1 MIRAAVVRWFA
12 RLGFVALGLGGF
24 SVASRGQ
31 AQSAQVNRAYDLEQ
45 AGRWRDAI
53 AAWRLVIGA
62 GDLAQGVLGLERVFT
77 QLAME
82 DSVLPALDT
91 LLAQHA
97 TDRVLRG
104 AQLRVLR
111 SLGRDQDA
119 RRAFDAWTRLS
130 PRDPV
135 PYREYAGQ
143 LLGDG
148 RAAAADTILQEA
160 SRTLG
165 STRELTIEVAQLR
178 AALGL
183 WAAAGTAWREA
194 LLAEPYLESSA
205 VYSLHAAP
213 PAARD
218 SVRAALVLQQPGAAA
233 APAAPGAR
241 LSLPPATVRRVLG
254 SLELQWGAPRDGW
267 RAIATLTTADSA
279 YTTWS
284 DFAEDAEHIG
294 AWLAARDALTAM
306 NLERPSPAVALRAA
320 NAAISGGEPASAI
333 VLLESAR
340 ARLQPFQQRLQVL
353 PLQVRALSQLGRA
366 AEAERLVQES
376 AEYLDA
382 RTKQGYA
389 RQVAW
394 GWIRTGDVEKARAAL
409 SGASGED
416 EDEVTAWIA
425 LYDGNL
431 GRARTGLRRPS
442 DATSEVVTVMALLGR
457 TKADTSREVGAAFL
471 ALARSDSA
479 QAVVRFERAADEL
492 SDAAPLLLALAA
504 RIQTARRQD
513 RPAIA
518 LWQRIVQRHATAP
531 EAAEGDLEWGRM
543 LRRKGDTNG
552 AVERFEHLILTYPQ
566 SALVPQARREL
577 EAVKSGASVL

>member
-1 MIRAAVVRWFA
+1 LTRAA
-12 RLGFVALGLGGF
+12 LVALCLSSFTG
-24 SVASRGQ
+24 SARAQ

-53 AAWRLVIGA
+53 AAWRIVIGS
-62 GDLAQGVLGLERVFT
+62 GDLGQGVLGLERVFT

-91 LLAQHA
+91 LLAQHP

-104 AQLRVLR
+104 VQLRVLR

-119 RRAFDAWTRLS
+119 RRAFDAWTLLS

-160 SRTLG
+160 SRALG
-165 STRELTIEVAQLR
+165 STKELTIEVAQLR

-213 PAARD
+213 AAARD
-218 SVRAALVLQQPGAAA
+218 SVRAALVLQPGAPAGPSAA
-233 APAAPGAR
+233 TGRAT
-241 LSLPPATVRRVLG
+241 LPPATVRRVLG

-267 RAIATLTTADSA
+267 RAISTLTTADSA

-284 DFAEDAEHIG
+284 DFADDAEHTG
-294 AWLAARDALTAM
+294 AFLAARDALSAM
-306 NLERPSPAVALRAA
+306 NHERPSPVVALRAA
-320 NAAISGGEPASAI
+320 SAAISGGEPASAI
-333 VLLESAR
+333 PLLESAR

-376 AEYLDA
+376 AESLDA

-389 RQVAW
+389 RQIAW

-409 SGASGED
+409 AGASGED

-431 GRARTGLRRPS
+431 GRARAGLRRPA
-442 DATSEVVTVMALLGR
+442 DATSDVVTVMALLGR
-457 TKADTSREVGAAFL
+457 TKADSSRECGAAFL
-471 ALARSDSA
+471 ALARGDSA
-479 QAVVRFERAADEL
+479 QAAMRFERAADEL

-504 RIQTARRQD
+504 RVQTARRQE
-513 RPAIA
+513 RPAVA
-518 LWQRIVQRHATAP
+518 LWQRIVQRYPTAP
-531 EAAEGDLEWGRM
+531 EAAEGDLEWGRL

-577 EAVKSGASVL
+577 EAVKNGASVL